1 MKNPCHMFVEFIC
14 FYFSKMAVGLSL
26 RKFIIALKSSRSVKT
41 EKVYHNT
48 IKAKGWCSIGV
59 ADYYW
64 LSNALGDRDFSQG
77 SKNVS
82 RLRFFVTLQLLV

>member
-1 MKNPCHMFVEFIC
+1 MT
-14 FYFSKMAVGLSL
+14 
-26 RKFIIALKSSRSVKT
+26 KT
-41 EKVYHNT
+41 
-48 IKAKGWCSIGV
+48 KGWCSVGVAFNKNRWVKWQTIRVPKNSGKKRMEFRIRQIIGYIRNFGKAV

-82 RLRFFVTLQLLV
+82 WLRFFVTLQLLV